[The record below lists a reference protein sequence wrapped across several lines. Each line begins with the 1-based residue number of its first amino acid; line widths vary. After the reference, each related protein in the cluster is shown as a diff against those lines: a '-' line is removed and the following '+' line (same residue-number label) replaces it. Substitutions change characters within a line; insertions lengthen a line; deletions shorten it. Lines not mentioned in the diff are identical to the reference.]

1 MVSYRLGVISW
12 RHDAAVHLFID
23 SEGVERDTAY
33 CGKRHPDGVVW
44 DSAKAERL
52 GHPTCRSCHRAWK
65 RVTMTRIDGDNQT
78 PEPTTDSRLI

>member
-52 GHPTCRSCHRAWK
+52 GHPT
-65 RVTMTRIDGDNQT
+65 
-78 PEPTTDSRLI
+78 